1 MAISIDFAFFSSD
14 PWFLAVFFEAML
26 IIVLSLILSLKWEQ
40 NNHKYNIV
48 ESLEECV
55 LSSHMGSVLSN
66 SY

>member
-1 MAISIDFAFFSSD
+1 
-14 PWFLAVFFEAML
+14 ML

-48 ESLEECV
+48 ESLEEYV